1 MNFLY
6 RKKIEYNI
14 LINKILI
21 ILILIFYIIGYYGRK
36 NIRKISKTKL
46 INKNIRLIDNNK
58 LKNFISYS
66 QFLEDLI
73 LFSFLYEIKRGF
85 YIDIGANDPDE
96 ISVTKAFYLRGW
108 SGINIEPLPEKYKS
122 LSINRVRDINLQI
135 GIGDKKGNSIL
146 YLMKKGSTTSNIY
159 SNNQTK
165 TLNITIDTMKSI
177 CEKYLPKGKE
187 IDFCKID
194 IEGDEK
200 NALLGFD
207 FENYR
212 PKIFCIESTKPGTN
226 IPCFDNWEYILL
238 RNDYSF
244 VYEYKINRYYVDN
257 TVYGLKE
264 KLFYVQENIKNYKI
278 KYHK

>member
-1 MNFLY
+1 M
-6 RKKIEYNI
+6 
-14 LINKILI
+14 
-21 ILILIFYIIGYYGRK
+21 ILIFYIIGYYSSK
-36 NIRKISKTKL
+36 NIKKISKTKL
-46 INKNIRLIDNNK
+46 INNHK

-66 QFLEDLI
+66 QCLEDLI

-85 YIDIGANDPDE
+85 YIDIGANDPDK

-108 SGINIEPLPEKYKS
+108 NGINIEPLPENYKS
-122 LSINRVRDINLQI
+122 LSINRVRDINLPI
-135 GIGDKKGNSIL
+135 GIGAEKGNAIL
-146 YLMKKGSTTSNIY
+146 YSMGTGSTTSKIY
-159 SNNQTK
+159 SKNQTK
-165 TLNITIDTMKSI
+165 KINITIDTMKNI
-177 CEKYLPKGKE
+177 CEKYIPKGKE

-212 PKIFCIESTKPGTN
+212 PKIFCIESTKPGTY

-244 VYEYKINRYYVDN
+244 IYEYQINRFYIDN
-257 TVYGLKE
+257 RVNGLKE

-278 KYHK
+278 KKRN